1 MSLRATPEGYSDRS
15 GTPRKA
21 RFLVPRECIVRTIII
36 IAIVVVV
43 VLALMSFLRGR
54 R

>member
-1 MSLRATPEGYSDRS
+1 MGSPEDYSDGS
-15 GTPRKA
+15 GTPR
-21 RFLVPRECIVRTIII
+21 RQHPSSPRECTVRTIII
-36 IAIVVVV
+36 IVLVVVV

>member
-1 MSLRATPEGYSDRS
+1 VSLRATPGGYSDRS